1 MAERSIEA
9 EFAPDIDA
17 QWAGDFIL
25 EARLLDVPGHR
36 IGDSLMDVNS
46 HCRDADEEAA
56 KAFGDPTDYAR
67 VIAAQ
72 STVSATRW
80 LPLLGPT
87 VLQIIG
93 VVLGLHGVGGW
104 VTGNAHPLTWSAGAM
119 LVVLIG
125 GVLLLSVALSRSLR
139 AIVRRPLIGALLVGV
154 AGALLFAGPYL
165 VLLIE
170 TPPLPLPTGL
180 VFLLGITILM
190 IGIGLNVAAAKSG
203 NIDDPISAPGIAPRS
218 RRTQYLLAGAPL
230 AYLAIGAALI
240 VLFAPR

>member
-36 IGDSLMDVNS
+36 IGDSLIDVNS
-46 HCRDADEEAA
+46 HCRDAGEAAA
-56 KAFGDPTDYAR
+56 KAFGDPAEYAR

-72 STVSATRW
+72 STLSATRW

-87 VLQIIG
+87 FLQIIG
-93 VVLGLHGVGGW
+93 VFLGLHGVDGW

-119 LVVLIG
+119 LAVLIG
-125 GVLLLSVALSRSLR
+125 GVLLLGVALSRSLR

-165 VLLIE
+165 LFLIE
-170 TPPLPLPTGL
+170 THPLPLPTGL
-180 VFLLGITILM
+180 VFILGITILL
-190 IGIGLNVAAAKSG
+190 IGIGLEIANAKTG
-203 NIDDPISAPGIAPRS
+203 NIDDPISAPGIAPPS
-218 RRTQYLLAGAPL
+218 RRKKYLIAGSSLAWL
-230 AYLAIGAALI
+230 VIGATLI
-240 VLFAPR
+240 ILFAPR